1 MNRDEGLDIWI
12 VTFLRFW
19 KNKFINSVDAIYS
32 KANSF
37 KNLDWVTFFYIFTA
51 HEKHVSIM
59 KIQVFVAARNGYI
72 PSKSDKSQT
81 LNTKSVI
88 LS

>member
-1 MNRDEGLDIWI
+1 
-12 VTFLRFW
+12 
-19 KNKFINSVDAIYS
+19 
-32 KANSF
+32 
-37 KNLDWVTFFYIFTA
+37 
-51 HEKHVSIM
+51 M